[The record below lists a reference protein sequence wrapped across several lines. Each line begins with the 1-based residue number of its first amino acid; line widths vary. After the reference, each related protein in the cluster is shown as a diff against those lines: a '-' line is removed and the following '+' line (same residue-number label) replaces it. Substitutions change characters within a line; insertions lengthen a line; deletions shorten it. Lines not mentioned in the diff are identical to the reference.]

1 MNSPS
6 ADSSRSNILD
16 ISQLGFQREGRQI
29 LSRICLE
36 VKAGDFLVITGPN
49 GGGKTTLLRIILG
62 LEHPNSG
69 SVRVASGATFGYLPQ
84 KSSIDSHFPITV
96 AEVVESALLASEK
109 DRTRRRKMCAEVLA
123 EVELTHL
130 ADRAIGRLSGG
141 QLQRALIARAL
152 VNRPSILVL
161 DEPMSYLDRQ
171 AEKILLDI
179 LAREKSKG
187 TTILIVTHQ
196 QASVAPL
203 ATQTVYVNGTLEEIF
218 NM

>member
-1 MNSPS
+1 
-6 ADSSRSNILD
+6 
-16 ISQLGFQREGRQI
+16 
-29 LSRICLE
+29 
-36 VKAGDFLVITGPN
+36 
-49 GGGKTTLLRIILG
+49 
-62 LEHPNSG
+62 
-69 SVRVASGATFGYLPQ
+69 
-84 KSSIDSHFPITV
+84 
-96 AEVVESALLASEK
+96 
-109 DRTRRRKMCAEVLA
+109 MCAEVLA
-123 EVELTHL
+123 EVELTHV